1 MSGPPIRLV
10 TENGNRVGKVTK
22 AKRLAAGPVTEAARL
37 RRCIARIRAEAE
49 RSLACAVDQEAVLRH
64 CFSAVSSGDMIL
76 ARALA
81 REALVSGPSAYQFR
95 GLIRSCEMAE
105 EGTLCA

>member
-1 MSGPPIRLV
+1 MSALKLA
-10 TENGNRVGKVTK
+10 TENGRRVGKVTK
-22 AKRLAAGPVTEAARL
+22 AKRLAAEPATEAARL

-49 RSLACAVDQEAVLRH
+49 RSLSYAADQEAVLKH
-64 CFSAVSSGDMIL
+64 CFSAVSPGDMVL